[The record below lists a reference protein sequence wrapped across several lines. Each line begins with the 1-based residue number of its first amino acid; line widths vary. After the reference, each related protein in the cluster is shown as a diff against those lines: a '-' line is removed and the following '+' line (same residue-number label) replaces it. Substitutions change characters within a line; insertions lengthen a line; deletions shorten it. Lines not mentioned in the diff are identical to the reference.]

1 MLTSN
6 GFTLQRLNI
15 YEPLAELLGCACTRI
30 STLAKVG
37 GGGGKT
43 RSITDFGGVLCSV

>member
-37 GGGGKT
+37 GGGKT